1 MPYFGVLLAKIK
13 AKVKTLLKLGCH
25 FLDVKII
32 KLYLKKI
39 RRELINSSHIQAANC
54 DFISPS
60 VYQDS
65 TYKGKLTI
73 PVW

>member
-39 RRELINSSHIQAANC
+39 RRELINNSLEKC
-54 DFISPS
+54 
-60 VYQDS
+60 
-65 TYKGKLTI
+65 
-73 PVW
+73 